1 MLYRG
6 SCHVSS
12 HLVLVIRL
20 CMVRNNPGT
29 PGPAGAYDAIYEEH
43 RSDWLQEHSG
53 AATTQ

>member
-1 MLYRG
+1 M
-6 SCHVSS
+6 SS

-53 AATTQ
+53 VFFVIMD